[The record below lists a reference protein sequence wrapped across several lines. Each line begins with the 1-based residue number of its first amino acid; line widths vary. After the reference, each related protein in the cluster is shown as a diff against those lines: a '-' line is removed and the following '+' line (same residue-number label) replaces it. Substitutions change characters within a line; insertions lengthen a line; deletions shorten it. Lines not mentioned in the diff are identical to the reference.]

1 MKLLFFITKQNVF
14 RDKKARVTDH
24 PMKDRL
30 ANHYKDDTWYDY
42 KRFMEDG
49 AEFIDA
55 VMTGKIKE
63 KQVWAPDMDNYQAF
77 VESNG
82 FNNQFSKVT
91 ESLVYEQVPVTVPEM
106 TSEGQSQALSTGENQ
121 FKIVDMKTGEIFE
134 LPPEDRADAFG
145 EVSLNDERLD
155 V

>member
-1 MKLLFFITKQNVF
+1 MNK
-14 RDKKARVTDH
+14 
-24 PMKDRL
+24 
-30 ANHYKDDTWYDY
+30 
-42 KRFMEDG
+42 
-49 AEFIDA
+49 
-55 VMTGKIKE
+55 
-63 KQVWAPDMDNYQAF
+63 
-77 VESNG
+77 
-82 FNNQFSKVT
+82 
-91 ESLVYEQVPVTVPEM
+91 VPVTVPEM